1 METITALG
9 FFADNIEDGV
19 DELGALGVV
28 AFGPVVAGARLA
40 EHEVVGAEDLAVGA
54 GSDGVHGPGLEVHEH
69 GARDVAAAAGLVE
82 VDVDPLQLQVRVAMV
97 CACRVDAML
106 ITYHFPEL
114 GTDLVAA
121 LPTLDVQYLP
131 HAYYPTTTYLP
142 IELPTTYYMDLN

>member
-1 METITALG
+1 MEAVTGLG
-9 FFADNIEDGV
+9 FSTYDIEDRV
-19 DELGALGVV
+19 DELGAFGVM
-28 AFGPVVAGARLA
+28 AFGPVVTGAGLA
-40 EHEVVGAEDLAVGA
+40 EDEVVGAEDLAVGA

-121 LPTLDVQYLP
+121 LPALDVK
-131 HAYYPTTTYLP
+131 
-142 IELPTTYYMDLN
+142 DLSHVADALLVLGSWRSTGL